1 MHAVAIGYKNNE
13 PLHKKQNYFAT
24 RIRKSK
30 ASGQKRCLK
39 ERKAMKN
46 KGHNPQDNREL

>member
-13 PLHKKQNYFAT
+13 PLHEKHNYFVT

-30 ASGQKRCLK
+30 AAGK
-39 ERKAMKN
+39 
-46 KGHNPQDNREL
+46 KGT